1 MGHRDTLLCD
11 STYRNATSARSAT
24 RERVRRTAASFKWD
38 YVYISPKVLEALTA
52 YPPNAI
58 SVAYT
63 GCLGVAMSGLWNL
76 SCLGGQPQGAGLHEP
91 TH

>member
-1 MGHRDTLLCD
+1 MQREVETVGEREGVCG
-11 STYRNATSARSAT
+11 ARG
-24 RERVRRTAASFKWD
+24 KWD

-76 SCLGGQPQGAGLHEP
+76 SCLGGQPQRAGLHEP